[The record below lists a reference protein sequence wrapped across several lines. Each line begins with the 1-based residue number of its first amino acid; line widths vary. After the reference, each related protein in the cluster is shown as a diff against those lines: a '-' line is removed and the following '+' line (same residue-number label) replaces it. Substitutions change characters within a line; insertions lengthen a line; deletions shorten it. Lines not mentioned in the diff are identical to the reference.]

1 MNPENFRNS
10 TAGQIIRHP
19 NGYWAFIPT
28 PLPPK
33 LNWSGSLVS
42 LLADAERNLSK
53 LASLGG
59 VLPSHHLLARSFV
72 RREAVV
78 SSRIE
83 GTRASLADLYTYESA
98 QLSFLEPDSDV
109 GEVYNYVRA
118 MDYGLERLKDLP
130 ISLRLIREVHTHLME
145 GVRGEHLTP
154 GEFRR
159 SQNWIG
165 PAGCTL
171 ENAPYVPPPVDEML
185 LALDQLEK
193 FIHAQSDLPALVRTG
208 MIHYQFE
215 AIHPFLDGNG
225 RIGRLLVILLLC
237 EWGLLPQPLL
247 YLSAYFDANRQEYYD
262 RLLQVSQQGN
272 WEGWLNFFLFGV
284 SVQAL
289 DAVKRVTRLQ
299 NLRSIYQRRL
309 QPERSAERLMQTL
322 DVLFEYPI
330 VNVRQMEAVLQ
341 VPYRTAQRYIE
352 KLLDMGLLREI
363 TGQARNRLYRAD
375 EILRAIEEPLEEG

>member
-1 MNPENFRNS
+1 M
-10 TAGQIIRHP
+10 
-19 NGYWAFIPT
+19 
-28 PLPPK
+28 
-33 LNWSGSLVS
+33 
-42 LLADAERNLSK
+42 
-53 LASLGG
+53 
-59 VLPSHHLLARSFV
+59 

-83 GTRASLADLYTYESA
+83 GTRASLSDLYAYETA
-98 QLSFLEPDSDV
+98 QLSFLEPDSDAQ
-109 GEVYNYVRA
+109 EVYNDVRS

-185 LALDQLEK
+185 QALDQLEK
-193 FIHAQSDLPALVRTG
+193 FIHMPSDLPALVRTG
-208 MIHYQFE
+208 LIHYQFE

-284 SVQAL
+284 NVQSL
-289 DAVKRVTRLQ
+289 DAAKRVMRLQ
-299 NLRSIYQRRL
+299 DLHSAYQRRL

-322 DVLFEYPI
+322 DVLFEHPI
-330 VNVRQMEAVLQ
+330 VSVRQMEAVLQ

-375 EILRAIEEPLEEG
+375 EILRAIEEPLEEGNPKTRHCRPSFRKGFVQPQEVYENISG

>member
-1 MNPENFRNS
+1 M
-10 TAGQIIRHP
+10 
-19 NGYWAFIPT
+19 
-28 PLPPK
+28 
-33 LNWSGSLVS
+33 
-42 LLADAERNLSK
+42 
-53 LASLGG
+53 
-59 VLPSHHLLARSFV
+59 
-72 RREAVV
+72 
-78 SSRIE
+78 
-83 GTRASLADLYTYESA
+83 
-98 QLSFLEPDSDV
+98 

>member
-10 TAGQIIRHP
+10 SAGQIIRHP
-19 NGYWAFIPT
+19 KGYWAFIPN
-28 PLPPK
+28 PLPPN
-33 LNWSGSLVS
+33 LNWSRSLVS
-42 LLADAERNLSK
+42 LLAEAERNLSK
-53 LASLGG
+53 LASSGG
-59 VLPSHHLLARSFV
+59 ALPFPHLLARSFI

-83 GTRASLADLYTYESA
+83 GTRASLSDLYAYETT
-98 QLSFLEPDSDV
+98 QLSFLEQDSDV
-109 GEVYNYVRA
+109 REVYNYVRA

-130 ISLRLIREVHTHLME
+130 ISLRLIREIHTHLME
-145 GVRGEHLTP
+145 GVRREHLTP

-171 ENAPYVPPPVDEML
+171 ENAPFVPPLVNEMQT
-185 LALDQLEK
+185 ALGQLEK
-193 FIHAQSDLPALVRTG
+193 FIHAPSDLPALVRTG
-208 MIHYQFE
+208 LVHYQFE

-237 EWGLLPQPLL
+237 DWGLLTQPLL
-247 YLSAYFDANRQEYYD
+247 YLSAYFNANRQEYYD
-262 RLLQVSQQGN
+262 RLLQVSQQGD

-284 SVQAL
+284 SIQSL

-299 NLRSIYQRRL
+299 DLHSAYQRRL

-322 DVLFEYPI
+322 DVLFERPI
-330 VNVRQMEAVLQ
+330 VSVRQIEAALQ

-363 TGQARNRLYRAD
+363 TGKARSRLYRAD
-375 EILRAIEEPLEEG
+375 EILRAIEGPLEE